1 MPQSTATLTPLQKKL
16 KRLRSD
22 PRYFIEKNLSVVS
35 KGALVDFK
43 LNPAQEHALE
53 AIQRQQSRGKPV
65 RVITLKARREGIS
78 TLYQAL
84 MFHKISFY
92 KNRNAMVVA
101 HELTSSKEIFEM
113 SRRFYQS
120 PKYPSIRPM
129 IRSLESKKLHYDNPD
144 PKGKRGLDSKL
155 TVETAM
161 DVQAGRS
168 MEINY
173 LHLSEMA
180 FYRDPDTLMT
190 GLLQCVDST
199 NPDTM
204 IFMESTANGVG
215 GYFYDFVQTTLKG
228 ENDYILVFLPW
239 FIDPRYT
246 HAIDGDFN
254 NISEED
260 RRAEERIR
268 TLYKWDGKR
277 VTLTN
282 EQLYWRR
289 KKIANDFKGDSK
301 LFQQEYPGSIDE
313 AFISSGRLRFDHA
326 RLAEIQSEAR
336 PPVFVGYIHQE
347 RTQKGRKFNLEKSDK
362 GYLKIYEKPVKG
374 AEYVLFA
381 DVSEGKLLIPGRADT
396 ADYSSIDVLRC
407 DTMEQ
412 VAHWHGRIAPEL
424 LAAEL
429 LKLGRYYNEGFLTAE
444 KNNMGYDVIARIK
457 NYPRTYIRLQHDR
470 NGKEITRDF
479 GWVTTLKTKPRM
491 INILA
496 ELISS
501 KEIKINDPITLEE
514 LRRFSTLDDG
524 SFGAPP
530 GLHDDCVISL
540 AGAVQMYAHSYVA
553 PPKKSSYDDDYA
565 EEEEEY
571 EEDDD

>member
-1 MPQSTATLTPLQKKL
+1 MELTSTQKKL

-22 PRYFIEKNLSVVS
+22 PRYFIENNLRVVN
-35 KGALVDFK
+35 KAQLVDFK
-43 LNPAQEHALE
+43 LNPAQAHALE
-53 AIQRQQSRGKPV
+53 AIQRQQSQGRPV

-84 MFHKISFY
+84 MYHKISLR
-92 KNRNAMVVA
+92 KNRTAMVVA
-101 HELTSSKEIFEM
+101 HELISSREIFEM

-120 PKYPSIRPM
+120 PKLLSLRPM
-129 IRSLESKKLHYDNPD
+129 IRNLESKKMHFDNPD
-144 PKGKRGLDSKL
+144 PQGRRGLDSKL
-155 TVETAM
+155 IVETAM

-215 GYFYDFVQTTLKG
+215 GYFYDMVQATLRG

-239 FIDPRYT
+239 FIDPRYVRKL
-246 HAIDGDFN
+246 DDEFYK
-254 NISEED
+254 ISPEEKK
-260 RRAEERIR
+260 AEERIR
-268 TLYKWDGKR
+268 TLYVWDGKR

-289 KKIANDFKGDSK
+289 RKIANDFKGEPA

-313 AFISSGRLRFDHA
+313 AFVSSGRPKFNQA
-326 RLAEIQSEAR
+326 RLAEMQSEAKQ
-336 PPVFVGYIHQE
+336 PIFIGYIHQE
-347 RTQKGRKFNLEKSDK
+347 RTKKGRKFTLEPREK

-374 AEYVLFA
+374 AEYVAFA
-381 DVSEGKLLIPGRADT
+381 DVAEGKLQVAGRADT
-396 ADYSSIDVLRC
+396 ADYSAIDVIRC

-412 VAHWHGRIAPEL
+412 VATWHGRISPEL
-424 LAAEL
+424 LAKEL
-429 LKLGRYYNEGFLTAE
+429 RKLGWYYNQAFLTAE
-444 KNNMGYDVIARIK
+444 KNNMGYDVVARIK
-457 NYPRTYIRLQHDR
+457 SYGRTYIRIQHDK

-479 GWVTTLKTKPRM
+479 GWVTSLKTKPLM
-491 INILA
+491 MNALA
-496 ELISS
+496 ELIES
-501 KEIKINDPITLEE
+501 KEIKINDQTTFEE
-514 LRRFSTLDDG
+514 LRRFSILDDG
-524 SFGAPP
+524 TLGAPA
-530 GLHDDCVISL
+530 GLHDDKVVSL
-540 AGAVQMYAHSYVA
+540 AGAVQMYAHSYTTQ
-553 PPKKSSYDDDYA
+553 PRKSSHEDDWEED
-565 EEEEEY
+565 EEEEY
-571 EEDDD
+571 EDDD